1 MGRLPRSTFPDYGV
15 WHATTRGVE
24 RRAVYLDRD
33 DGRRFLT
40 QLWQAVERRGL
51 HVHALCLMPNH
62 YHLVVQSVR
71 DHLSRAL
78 HRVNGVYAEDFNA
91 KYTRSGHLWGDRF
104 ALWQVRD
111 DEHLRASCEY
121 VLTNPVR
128 AGLCERVVDWPW
140 SWSRYASRSASSVIS
155 GTPASACE
163 TGQPFFAASAAS
175 RKPPA
180 SRPGTRPR
188 TVSAI
193 FVIPVPGT
201 KVTAAEVRSC
211 SGGLPAFASPP
222 ESAIEKQEACAAA
235 ISSSGLVF
243 PPDASSERAGQ
254 LTSSCPKAPEP
265 TSSIVP
271 DPLIR
276 SPFHVTDARRSAA
289 MLAPPSSTRVQL
301 ER

>member
-1 MGRLPRSTFPDYGV
+1 MARLPRSSFPDYGV

-24 RRAVYLDRD
+24 RRAVYLDGD

-40 QLWQAVERRGL
+40 QLWQAVERLGL

-62 YHLVVQSVR
+62 YHLVVQCLR

-111 DEHLRASCEY
+111 DEHLHATCEY
-121 VLTNPVR
+121 VLANPVR
-128 AGLCERVVDWPW
+128 AGLCERTDDWPW
-140 SWSRYASRSASSVIS
+140 CWSRYASRSASSVIS

-163 TGQPFFAASAAS
+163 TGQPSFAASAAS
-175 RKPPA
+175 RKPSA
-180 SRPGTRPR
+180 SRPRTLPR
-188 TVSAI
+188 TVSAL

-201 KVTAAEVRSC
+201 NVTTADVRSR
-211 SGGLPAFASPP
+211 SGGLPAFARPSDR
-222 ESAIEKQEACAAA
+222 AIEKHAACAAA

-243 PPDASSERAGQ
+243 PPEASSERAAQ
-254 LTSSCPKAPEP
+254 LTSSGPKAPEP

-289 MLAPPSSTRVQL
+289 MSAPPSPNRVRL

>member
-1 MGRLPRSTFPDYGV
+1 MPRLPRSTFPGYGV

-40 QLWQAVERRGL
+40 QLWQAVERLGL

-62 YHLVVQSVR
+62 YHLVVQCLR
-71 DHLSRAL
+71 DQLSRAL

-111 DEHLRASCEY
+111 DEHLRATCEY
-121 VLTNPVR
+121 VLANPVR
-128 AGLCERVVDWPW
+128 AGLCQRAVDWPW
-140 SWSRYASRSASSVIS
+140 CWSRYASSSASSVIS

-163 TGQPFFAASAAS
+163 TGQPFFASSAAS
-175 RKPPA
+175 RKPSAP
-180 SRPGTRPR
+180 RPGTLPR
-188 TVSAI
+188 TVSAL

-201 KVTAAEVRSC
+201 KVTTAEVRSR
-211 SGGLPAFASPP
+211 SGGVPAFASPR
-222 ESAIEKQEACAAA
+222 ESAIEKHEACAAA

-243 PPDASSERAGQ
+243 PPDVSSDRAAQ
-254 LTSSCPKAPEP
+254 LTSSGPKAPEP

-289 MLAPPSSTRVQL
+289 MSAPPSSTRV
-301 ER
+301 RHAR

>member
-1 MGRLPRSTFPDYGV
+1 MARLPRSTFPDYGV

-40 QLWQAVERRGL
+40 QLWQAVERLGL

-62 YHLVVQSVR
+62 YHLVVQCLR
-71 DHLSRAL
+71 DRLSRAL

-111 DEHLRASCEY
+111 DEHLRATCEY

-128 AGLCERVVDWPW
+128 AGLCERTDDWPW
-140 SWSRYASRSASSVIS
+140 CWSRYASSSASSVIS

-175 RKPPA
+175 RKPSA
-180 SRPGTRPR
+180 SRPGTLPR
-188 TVSAI
+188 TVSAL

-201 KVTAAEVRSC
+201 NVTTAEVWSR
-211 SGGLPAFASPP
+211 SGGLPALARPMR
-222 ESAIEKQEACAAA
+222 
-235 ISSSGLVF
+235 
-243 PPDASSERAGQ
+243 ERHR
-254 LTSSCPKAPEP
+254 E
-265 TSSIVP
+265 
-271 DPLIR
+271 
-276 SPFHVTDARRSAA
+276 ARRMRRRDQLLRARLPARSLLRACRPA
-289 MLAPPSSTRVQL
+289 DIERPEGARADLVNRSRPAHQVAVPRHRCPALSSHVRSS
-301 ER
+301 

>member
-1 MGRLPRSTFPDYGV
+1 MARLPRSTFPDYGV

-40 QLWQAVERRGL
+40 HLWQAVERLSL

-62 YHLVVQSVR
+62 YHLVVECLR
-71 DHLSRAL
+71 DCLSRAL
-78 HRVNGVYAEDFNA
+78 HRVNGVYAADFNA

-111 DEHLRASCEY
+111 EEHLRATCEY
-121 VLTNPVR
+121 VLTNPIR
-128 AGLCERVVDWPW
+128 AGLCERTLDWPW
-140 SWSRYASRSASSVIS
+140 CWSRYPSSSASTVIS
-155 GTPASACE
+155 GTPASAPE
-163 TGQPFFAASAAS
+163 TGQPVLAASAAS
-175 RKPPA
+175 RKPSAP
-180 SRPGTRPR
+180 SPGTLPR
-188 TVSAI
+188 TVSAL
-193 FVIPVPGT
+193 FVIPVPAT
-201 KVTAAEVRSC
+201 KVTTADVRRR
-211 SGGLPAFASPP
+211 SGGLPAFARPS
-222 ESAIEKQEACAAA
+222 ESAIEKHAACAAA

-243 PPDASSERAGQ
+243 PPDSSSERAAQ
-254 LTSSCPKAPEP
+254 LTSSGPKAPEP

-289 MLAPPSSTRVQL
+289 MSAPPR
-301 ER
+301 